1 VEASATT
8 TAGGGRSALE
18 RSPLSRLPDQLT
30 QWGLSALAVL
40 LLLLIAYFFVRLI
53 GKSELAFSHFGINF
67 IFGNNWNPAAANG
80 VGFFNALPLL
90 VGTLV
95 TSAIAL
101 LIGVPVAVATALFLT
116 ELCPRRARGPLGMLV
131 DLLAAVPSVVYG
143 LWGVFV
149 LAPKLQGFEKWIAN
163 TFSFI
168 PFIGGAA
175 DQVNA
180 SGNYFIAGLIL
191 AIMILPIV
199 SAISREVL
207 RTVPPEHKEA
217 ALALGATRWEM
228 IRMAVLPY
236 ARPGVTG
243 GAMLGLG
250 RALGETIAVVLVIG
264 DSDTLGKHIFDQGYT
279 LAAVIANEFGEAAN
293 QPLHSSA
300 LFAAGLV
307 LFVLTLIVNAVAR
320 WFVTRGTRGIRGAG
334 TGGAMP
340 GGAVAVGVEE

>member
-1 VEASATT
+1 VESGSITV
-8 TAGGGRSALE
+8 GGGRSTLE
-18 RSPLSRLPDQLT
+18 RSSLSRLPDRLLRL
-30 QWGLSALAVL
+30 GLSALAVL
-40 LLLLIAYFFVRLI
+40 ILALLVYFFIRLI
-53 GKSELAFSHFGINF
+53 GESHQALSKFGF
-67 IFGNNWNPAAANG
+67 QFVVGNDWDVSRNIYHGAA
-80 VGFFNALPLL
+80 LL
-90 VGTLV
+90 VGTLI

-101 LIGVPVAVATALFLT
+101 LIGVPVAVSTALFLT
-116 ELCPRRARGPLGMLV
+116 ELCPRRVRTPLSILV

-149 LAPKLQGFEKWIAN
+149 LGPKLIPVERWFAN

-168 PFIGGAA
+168 PFFGGGG
-175 DQVNA
+175 
-180 SGNYFIAGLIL
+180 SSITPGNYFIAGLIL

-207 RTVPPEHKEA
+207 ATVPSENKEA

-228 IRMAVLPY
+228 IRIAVLPY
-236 ARPGVTG
+236 ARPGITG

-250 RALGETIAVVLVIG
+250 RAIGETIAVVLVIG
-264 DSDTLGKHIFDQGYT
+264 NAPTIGKHIFDQGYS

-307 LFVLTLIVNAVAR
+307 LFVLTLLINILAR
-320 WFVTRGTRGIRGAG
+320 WFVARGTRGTRAG
-334 TGGAMP
+334 GGDIGTATTAA
-340 GGAVAVGVEE
+340 GAVQ